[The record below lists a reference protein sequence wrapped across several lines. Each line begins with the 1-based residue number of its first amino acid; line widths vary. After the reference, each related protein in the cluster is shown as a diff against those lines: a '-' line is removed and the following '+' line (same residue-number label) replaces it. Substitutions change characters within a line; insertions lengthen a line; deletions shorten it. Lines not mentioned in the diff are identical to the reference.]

1 MANDPIKLTK
11 DPMAL
16 ARIIDEHCEREMNR
30 LAYRRATWL
39 VALYYMMGA
48 RQFDVFDPESGTVR
62 YSYLDEEDRLEFQS
76 SELLSAVD
84 KISGRL
90 SSLDFRPLVMR
101 VGSSLSSIRQRSI
114 AQIMLDQVIS
124 DHQLQ
129 RVVPQFNHIFAL
141 LGSCGITGH
150 MVNHPTVGL
159 TADLEVVHPME
170 LFPFPSLGQDY
181 TKQRGLLRQRMVS
194 LQFLKDVFGPKVN
207 RNKDRLEYYTLKP
220 GESFEQENE
229 NEYTLGTN
237 VTYSDQKVVGHDPQA
252 DAIEVVRVRELWLKG
267 PRDTVTRYIVTSGE
281 YVIHDEDLEGREVYC
296 PIGFARFME
305 NGSFHGAGCF
315 DLLFPLC
322 REAERLQKTLF
333 HNIRDVDKYG
343 VLVLPHGSF
352 NANTMLRDVGQG
364 LRVFPWEPDPI
375 SEGFRPFNITPFN
388 SGDVPGRVSQF
399 AIQQIDRLNP
409 IRDLI
414 AEKGRVDSA
423 TGLQFLDEQVN
434 RAMNT
439 PTAGVQAA
447 WGDCYRS
454 ILAGTVREVVFAP
467 QTFTVDQLTL
477 DLAGVVVDPETM
489 AVSFEQNPLPS
500 LSQLSF
506 KIKDVNPRSKVARKQ
521 EALQLQ
527 QQFQIDV
534 DSFLLFALKEG
545 LDFAMWTDEHQSAY
559 ESVVRNCLL
568 LYGDGKTPGQV
579 VLTPQTVKPE
589 FQMRVLN
596 AFMASPIMSMADA
609 EVQNAFI
616 GYHKTLM
623 SFMGL
628 VLPNALPNPDDVAML
643 GQLDQQLS
651 QLQGAQGGGAQG
663 PQMPGP
669 MPGMMPQQVM

>member
-1 MANDPIKLTK
+1 MATDPIKLTK

-16 ARIIDEHCEREMNR
+16 ARIIDDHCERETSR

-39 VALYYMMGA
+39 VALYYLMGA

-62 YSYLDEEDRLEFQS
+62 YSYLDEHDRLEFQS

-90 SSLDFRPLVMR
+90 SSLDFRPLVQR

-114 AQIMLDQVIS
+114 AQIMLDQVVS
-124 DHQLQ
+124 DHQLN
-129 RVVPQFNHIFAL
+129 RIVPQFNHIFAL

-150 MVNHPTVGL
+150 IVNHATIGM

-170 LFPFPSLGQDY
+170 LFPFPSLTHDY

-194 LQFLKDVFGPKVN
+194 MEYLKEVFGSKVT
-207 RNKDRLEYYTLKP
+207 RNKERMEFYTIRP
-220 GESFEQENE
+220 GETFEQGVGAERSMGIA
-229 NEYTLGTN
+229 T
-237 VTYSDQKVVGHDPQA
+237 TYSGRSVTGS
-252 DAIEVVRVRELWLKG
+252 DAEVDESIQIVRVRELWLKG
-267 PRDTVTRYIVTSGE
+267 PRDTVSRYIVTSGE

-305 NGSFHGAGCF
+305 NGSFHGAGVF

-322 REAERLQKTLF
+322 REAEKLQKSLF
-333 HNIRDVDKYG
+333 KNIQDIDKYG

-375 SEGFRPFNITPFN
+375 SEGFKPFNITPNN
-388 SGDVPGRVSQF
+388 SGDVPGRVSAF
-399 AIQQIDRLNP
+399 AVQQIDRLNP

-414 AEKGRVDSA
+414 SEKGRVDSA

-439 PTAGVQAA
+439 PTAGVQQA

-454 ILAGTVREVVFAP
+454 VLASTVREIVFSP
-467 QTFTVDQLTL
+467 KTFQVDQLTL

-489 AVSFEQNPLPS
+489 AVSFEKNPLPS

-506 KIKDVNPRSKVARKQ
+506 KIKDINPRSKVARKQ

-527 QQFQIDV
+527 QQFQIDP
-534 DSFLLFALKEG
+534 DTFLLFALKEG

-579 VLTPQTVKPE
+579 VLTPQTCKPE
-589 FQMRVLN
+589 MQIRVLN
-596 AFMASPIMSMADA
+596 GFMAGPTMAVSSA

-616 GYHKTLM
+616 EYHKTLM

-643 GQLDQQLS
+643 GKLDQQMA
-651 QLQGAQGGGAQG
+651 QMQGMPQGAPQGMPPQMAQG
-663 PQMPGP
+663 M
-669 MPGMMPQQVM
+669 

>member
-1 MANDPIKLTK
+1 MATDPIKLTK

-16 ARIIDEHCEREMNR
+16 ARIIDEHVEREWSSMS
-30 LAYRRATWL
+30 YRRATWM
-39 VALYYMMGA
+39 VALYYLMGA
-48 RQFDVFDPESGTVR
+48 RQFDVFDPDSGAVR
-62 YSYLDEEDRLEFQS
+62 YSFIGEDERLDFQS
-76 SELLSAVD
+76 SELLAAVD

-90 SSLDFRPLVMR
+90 SSLDYRPMVTR
-101 VGSSLSSIRQRSI
+101 IGSSLSSIRQRSI
-114 AQIMLDQVIS
+114 AQIMLDQVVS
-124 DHQLQ
+124 EHQLAQ
-129 RVVPQFNHIFAL
+129 VVPQFNHIFTL
-141 LGSCGITGH
+141 LGSCGIAGH
-150 MVNHPTVGL
+150 IVDHPTVGM
-159 TADLEVVHPME
+159 TADLEVVHPCE
-170 LFPFPSLGQDY
+170 LFPFPSLTQDY

-194 LQFLKDVFGPKVN
+194 MDYLKDVFGAKVA
-207 RNKDRLEYYTLKP
+207 RNKERLEFYTIKP
-220 GESFEQENE
+220 GETYEQRTSH
-229 NEYTLGTN
+229 EYTLGSQ
-237 VTYSDQKVVGHDPQA
+237 VTYSDNRLGGYDESKETL
-252 DAIEVVRVRELWLKG
+252 EVVRVRELWLKG
-267 PRDTVTRYIVTSGE
+267 PRDTVSRYVVTSGE

-305 NGSFHGAGCF
+305 NGTFHGAGVF

-322 REAERLQKTLF
+322 REAEKLQKQLF
-333 HNIRDVDKYG
+333 KNIHDIDRYG

-375 SEGFRPFNITPFN
+375 SEGFKPFNITPFN
-388 SGDVPGRVSQF
+388 SGDVPGKVSAF

-439 PTAGVQAA
+439 PTAGVQQA

-454 ILAGTVREVVFAP
+454 VLASTVREIVFSP
-467 QTFTVDQLTL
+467 RTFTVDQLTL

-489 AVSFEQNPLPS
+489 AVSFEQNPLPT

-506 KIKDVNPRSKVARKQ
+506 KIKDINPRSKVARKQ

-527 QQFQIDV
+527 QQFQIDP
-534 DSFLLFALKEG
+534 DTFILFALKEG

-568 LYGDGKTPGQV
+568 LYGDGKSPGQV
-579 VLTPQTVKPE
+579 VLTPQTTKPE
-589 FQMRVLN
+589 MQIRVLN
-596 AFMASPIMSMADA
+596 SFMASPTMAVAGA

-616 GYHKTLM
+616 EYHKTLM

-643 GQLDQQLS
+643 GQLDQQMAQMQ
-651 QLQGAQGGGAQG
+651 QLQQGAPG
-663 PQMPGP
+663 PQMPMAP
-669 MPGMMPQQVM
+669 MPQGR

>member
-11 DPMAL
+11 DPLAL
-16 ARIIDEHCEREMNR
+16 ARIIDNHCERETNR

-39 VALYYMMGA
+39 VALYYLMGA

-62 YSYLDEEDRLEFQS
+62 YSYLDEQDRLDFQS

-90 SSLDFRPLVMR
+90 SSLDFRPLVQR

-114 AQIMLDQVIS
+114 AQIMLDQVVS
-124 DHQLQ
+124 EHQLN
-129 RVVPQFNHIFAL
+129 RVVPQFNHIFTL

-170 LFPFPSLGQDY
+170 LFPFPSLTQDY
-181 TKQRGLLRQRMVS
+181 TKQRGLLRQRVVS
-194 LQFLKDVFGPKVN
+194 MDFLKTAFGPKVA
-207 RNKDRLEYYTLKP
+207 RNKERMEFYTIKP
-220 GESFEQENE
+220 GETFEQQNA
-229 NEYTLGTN
+229 NEYTLGSQ
-237 VTYSDQKVVGHDPQA
+237 VVYSDQKVVGHDAEA
-252 DAIEVVRVRELWLKG
+252 DSMQVVRVRELWLMG
-267 PRDTVTRYIVTSGE
+267 PRDTVSRYVVTSGE

-305 NGSFHGAGCF
+305 NGSFHGAGVF

-322 REAERLQKTLF
+322 REAERLQKSLF
-333 HNIRDVDKYG
+333 NNIRDIDKYG
-343 VLVLPHGSF
+343 VLVFPHGSF

-375 SEGFRPFNITPFN
+375 SEGFRPFNITPYN
-388 SGDVPGRVSQF
+388 SGDVPGRVSAF

-439 PTAGVQAA
+439 PTAGVQQA
-447 WGDCYRS
+447 WGDCYRAV
-454 ILAGTVREVVFAP
+454 LAGTVREVVFSP
-467 QTFTVDQLTL
+467 KTFTVDQLTL

-489 AVSFEQNPLPS
+489 EVSFERNPLPS
-500 LSQLSF
+500 LAQLSF
-506 KIKDVNPRSKVARKQ
+506 KIKDINPRSKVARKQ

-527 QQFQIDV
+527 QQFQLDQ
-534 DSFLLFALKEG
+534 DTFMLFALKEG

-568 LYGDGKTPGQV
+568 LFGDGKTPGQV
-579 VLTPQTVKPE
+579 VLTPQTAKPE
-589 FQMRVLN
+589 MQIRVLN
-596 AFMASPIMSMADA
+596 SFMASPTMSVASA
-609 EVQNAFI
+609 EVQDAFI
-616 GYHKTLM
+616 NYHKTLM

-628 VLPNALPNPDDVAML
+628 VMPNALPNPDDVAML
-643 GQLDQQLS
+643 GRLDQQMA
-651 QLQGAQGGGAQG
+651 QMQGLQQG
-663 PQMPGP
+663 PQVPQ
-669 MPGMMPQQVM
+669 PGMMPQMQGM

>member
-1 MANDPIKLTK
+1 MATDPIKLTK

-16 ARIIDEHCEREMNR
+16 ARIIDEHCARETSR

-39 VALYYMMGA
+39 VALYYLMGA

-62 YSYLDEEDRLEFQS
+62 YSYLDEQDRLEFQS

-114 AQIMLDQVIS
+114 AQIMLDQVVS
-124 DHQLQ
+124 EHQLQ
-129 RVVPQFNHIFAL
+129 QVVPQFNHIYAL
-141 LGSCGITGH
+141 LGSCGIAGH
-150 MVNHPTVGL
+150 IVNHPTVGM

-170 LFPFPSLGQDY
+170 LFPFPSLTHDY

-194 LQFLKDVFGPKVN
+194 MDYLKEVFGPKVN
-207 RNKDRLEYYTLKP
+207 RNKDRLEFYTIKP
-220 GESFEQENE
+220 GETYEQQTA
-229 NEYTLGTN
+229 NEYTLGSQIS
-237 VTYSDQKVVGHDPQA
+237 YSDNNVVGHDAQK
-252 DAIEVVRVRELWLKG
+252 DALEVVRVRELWLKG
-267 PRDTVTRYIVTSGE
+267 PRDTVSRYIVTSGE

-305 NGSFHGAGCF
+305 NGSFHGAGVF

-322 REAERLQKTLF
+322 REAERLQKSLF
-333 HNIRDVDKYG
+333 QNIRDIDKYG

-375 SEGFRPFNITPFN
+375 SEGFKPFNITPYN
-388 SGDVPGRVSQF
+388 SGDVPGRVSAF
-399 AIQQIDRLNP
+399 AVQQIDRLNP

-439 PTAGVQAA
+439 PTAGVQQA
-447 WGDCYRS
+447 WGDCYRAV
-454 ILAGTVREVVFAP
+454 LASTVREVVFRP
-467 QTFTVDQLTL
+467 KTFTVDQLTL

-500 LSQLSF
+500 LGQLSF
-506 KIKDVNPRSKVARKQ
+506 KIKDINPRSKVARKQ

-527 QQFQIDV
+527 QQFQIDP
-534 DSFLLFALKEG
+534 DTFMLFALKEG

-579 VLTPQTVKPE
+579 VLTPQTTKPE
-589 FQMRVLN
+589 MQIRVLN
-596 AFMASPIMSMADA
+596 SFMAGPTMMVAGA

-616 GYHKTLM
+616 EYHKTLM
-623 SFMGL
+623 GFMGL
-628 VLPNALPNPDDVAML
+628 VLPNALPNPDDMAML
-643 GQLDQQLS
+643 GQLDQQMA
-651 QLQGAQGGGAQG
+651 QLQGLQQGPPGPQAPG
-663 PQMPGP
+663 PQMPQ
-669 MPGMMPQQVM
+669 MQGM

>member
-1 MANDPIKLTK
+1 MATDPIKLTK
-11 DPMAL
+11 DPMGL
-16 ARIIDEHCEREMNR
+16 ARIIDEHCEREQNR
-30 LAYRRATWL
+30 LSYRRASWL
-39 VALYYMMGA
+39 VALYYLMGA
-48 RQFDVFDPESGTVR
+48 RQFDVFDPVSGTVR
-62 YSYLDEEDRLEFQS
+62 YSYLDEDERLDFQS

-90 SSLDFRPLVMR
+90 SSLDFRPLVQR

-114 AQIMLDQVIS
+114 AQIMLDQVVS
-124 DHQLQ
+124 EHQLQ
-129 RVVPQFNHIFAL
+129 RVVPQFNHIFTL

-150 MVNHPTVGL
+150 MVNHPTVGM

-170 LFPFPSLGQDY
+170 LFPFPSLTQDY

-194 LQFLKDVFGPKVN
+194 MEYLKEVFGAKVT
-207 RNKDRLEYYTLKP
+207 RNKEKLEFFTIKP
-220 GESFEQENE
+220 GETFEQQTA
-229 NEYTLGTN
+229 NEYTLGSN
-237 VTYSDQKVVGHDPQA
+237 VQYSDTKVVGSDPKY
-252 DAIEVVRVRELWLKG
+252 DAIEVAKVRELWLKG
-267 PRDTVTRYIVTSGE
+267 PRDTVTRYVVTSGE

-305 NGSFHGAGCF
+305 NGTFHGAGVF

-322 REAERLQKTLF
+322 REAEKLQKQLF
-333 HNIRDVDKYG
+333 KNIHDIDRYG

-352 NANTMLRDVGQG
+352 NANTMLRDVGKG

-388 SGDVPGRVSQF
+388 SGDVPGKVSAF
-399 AIQQIDRLNP
+399 AVQQIDRLNP

-447 WGDCYRS
+447 WGDCYRAV
-454 ILAGTVREVVFAP
+454 LAGTVREVVFSP
-467 QTFTVDQLTL
+467 KTFTVDQLTL

-506 KIKDVNPRSKVARKQ
+506 KIKDINPRSKVARKQ

-527 QQFQIDV
+527 QQFQIDA
-534 DSFLLFALKEG
+534 DTFMLFALKEG

-579 VLTPQTVKPE
+579 VLTPQTTKPE
-589 FQMRVLN
+589 MQIRVLN
-596 AFMASPIMSMADA
+596 SFMAGPTMAVASA

-616 GYHKTLM
+616 EYHKTLM
-623 SFMGL
+623 GFMGL
-628 VLPNALPNPDDVAML
+628 VLPNALPNPDDMAML
-643 GQLDQQLS
+643 GKLDQQMA
-651 QLQGAQGGGAQG
+651 QLQGMQQPPA
-663 PQMPGP
+663 PQMQ
-669 MPGMMPQQVM
+669 GM

>member
-1 MANDPIKLTK
+1 MATDPIKLTK
-11 DPMAL
+11 DPMML
-16 ARIIDEHCEREMNR
+16 ARIIDEHCEREQNR

-48 RQFDVFDPESGTVR
+48 RQFDVFDPVSGTVR
-62 YSYLDEEDRLEFQS
+62 YSYLDEEEKMEFQS
-76 SELLSAVD
+76 SELMSAVD

-90 SSLDFRPLVMR
+90 SSMDFRPLVQR

-114 AQIMLDQVIS
+114 AQIMLDQVVS
-124 DHQLQ
+124 EHQLQ
-129 RVVPQFNHIFAL
+129 RIVPQFNHIFAL

-150 MVNHPTVGL
+150 MVNHPTVGM

-170 LFPFPSLGQDY
+170 LFPFPSLTQDY

-194 LQFLKDVFGPKVN
+194 LEYLKDVFGPKVA
-207 RNKDRLEYYTLKP
+207 RNKDRLEYFTIKP
-220 GESFEQENE
+220 GETFEQQTA

-237 VTYSDQKVVGHDPQA
+237 VQYSDTKVVGSDPQY
-252 DAIEVVRVRELWLKG
+252 DALEVVKVRELWLKG
-267 PRDTVTRYIVTSGE
+267 PRDTVTRYVVTSGE
-281 YVIHDEDLEGREVYC
+281 YVIHDEDLDGREVYC

-305 NGSFHGAGCF
+305 NGTFHGAGVF

-322 REAERLQKTLF
+322 REAEKLQKQLF
-333 HNIRDVDKYG
+333 KNIHDIDRYG

-352 NANTMLRDVGQG
+352 NSNTMLRDVGRG

-375 SEGFRPFNITPFN
+375 SEGFRPFNISPFN
-388 SGDVPGRVSQF
+388 SGDVPGKVSAF

-439 PTAGVQAA
+439 PTAGVQQA

-454 ILAGTVREVVFAP
+454 VLAGAVREVVFSP
-467 QTFTVDQLTL
+467 KTFTVDQLTL

-506 KIKDVNPRSKVARKQ
+506 KIKDINPRSKVARKQ

-527 QQFQIDV
+527 QQFQLDP
-534 DSFLLFALKEG
+534 DTFMLFALKEG
-545 LDFAMWTDEHQSAY
+545 LDFAMWTDEHQAAY

-568 LYGDGKTPGQV
+568 LYGDGTTPGQV
-579 VLTPQTVKPE
+579 VLTPQTTKPE
-589 FQMRVLN
+589 MQIRVLN
-596 AFMASPIMSMADA
+596 SFMAGPVMAVATA

-616 GYHKTLM
+616 EYHKTLT

-628 VLPNALPNPDDVAML
+628 VLPNALPNPDDMAML
-643 GQLDQQLS
+643 GRLDQQMA
-651 QLQGAQGGGAQG
+651 QLQGMQQGAPG
-663 PQMPGP
+663 PQMPQ
-669 MPGMMPQQVM
+669 MQGM

>member
-1 MANDPIKLTK
+1 M
-11 DPMAL
+11 ML
-16 ARIIDEHCEREMNR
+16 ARIIDEHCEREQSR

-48 RQFDVFDPESGTVR
+48 RQFDVFDPVSGTVR
-62 YSYLDEEDRLEFQS
+62 YSYLDEEERMEFQS
-76 SELLSAVD
+76 SELMSAVD

-90 SSLDFRPLVMR
+90 SSMDFRPLVQR

-114 AQIMLDQVIS
+114 AQIMLDQVVS
-124 DHQLQ
+124 EHQLQ
-129 RVVPQFNHIFAL
+129 RIVPQFNHIFAL

-150 MVNHPTVGL
+150 MVNHPTVGM

-170 LFPFPSLGQDY
+170 LFPFPSLTQDY

-194 LQFLKDVFGPKVN
+194 LEYLKEIFGPKVT
-207 RNKDRLEYYTLKP
+207 RNKDRLEYFTIKP
-220 GESFEQENE
+220 GETFEQQTA
-229 NEYTLGTN
+229 NEYTLGSN
-237 VTYSDQKVVGHDPQA
+237 VEYSDSKVVGSDPKY
-252 DAIEVVRVRELWLKG
+252 DAIEVVKVRELWLKG
-267 PRDTVTRYIVTSGE
+267 ARDTVTRYVVTSGE

-305 NGSFHGAGCF
+305 NGTFHGAGVF

-322 REAERLQKTLF
+322 REAEKLQKQLF
-333 HNIRDVDKYG
+333 KNIHDIDRYG

-352 NANTMLRDVGQG
+352 NSNTMLRDVGRG

-375 SEGFRPFNITPFN
+375 SEGFRPFNISPFN
-388 SGDVPGRVSQF
+388 SGDVPGKVSAF

-439 PTAGVQAA
+439 PTAGVQQA

-454 ILAGTVREVVFAP
+454 VLAGAVREVVFSP
-467 QTFTVDQLTL
+467 KTFTVDQLTL
-477 DLAGVVVDPETM
+477 DLAGVVVDPQTM
-489 AVSFEQNPLPS
+489 AVSFESNPLPS
-500 LSQLSF
+500 LGQLSF
-506 KIKDVNPRSKVARKQ
+506 KIKDINPRSKVARKQ

-527 QQFQIDV
+527 QQFQIDP
-534 DSFLLFALKEG
+534 DTFMLFALKEG
-545 LDFAMWTDEHQSAY
+545 LDFAMWTDEHQAAY

-568 LYGDGKTPGQV
+568 LYGDGTTPGQV
-579 VLTPQTVKPE
+579 VLTPQTTKPE
-589 FQMRVLN
+589 MQIRVLN
-596 AFMASPIMSMADA
+596 SFMAGPVMAVATA

-616 GYHKTLM
+616 EYHKTLM

-643 GQLDQQLS
+643 GRLDQQMA
-651 QLQGAQGGGAQG
+651 QMQGMQQG
-663 PQMPGP
+663 PAPQMQ
-669 MPGMMPQQVM
+669 GM

>member
-1 MANDPIKLTK
+1 MATDPIKLTK
-11 DPMAL
+11 DPMGL
-16 ARIIDEHCEREMNR
+16 ARIIDEHCEREQNR
-30 LAYRRATWL
+30 LSYRRASWL
-39 VALYYMMGA
+39 VALYYLMGA
-48 RQFDVFDPESGTVR
+48 RQFDVFDPVSGTVR
-62 YSYLDEEDRLEFQS
+62 YSYLDEDERLDFQS

-90 SSLDFRPLVMR
+90 SSLDFRPLVQR

-114 AQIMLDQVIS
+114 AQIMLDQVVS
-124 DHQLQ
+124 EHQLQ
-129 RVVPQFNHIFAL
+129 RVVPQFNHIFTL

-150 MVNHPTVGL
+150 MVNHPTVGM

-170 LFPFPSLGQDY
+170 LFPFPSLTQDY

-194 LQFLKDVFGPKVN
+194 MEYLKEVFGAKVT
-207 RNKDRLEYYTLKP
+207 RNKEKLEFFTIKP
-220 GESFEQENE
+220 GETFEQQTA
-229 NEYTLGTN
+229 NEYTLGSN
-237 VTYSDQKVVGHDPQA
+237 VQYSDTKVVGSDPKY
-252 DAIEVVRVRELWLKG
+252 DAIEVAKVRELWLKG
-267 PRDTVTRYIVTSGE
+267 PRDTVTRYVVTSGE

-305 NGSFHGAGCF
+305 NGTFHGAGVF

-322 REAERLQKTLF
+322 REAEKLQKQLF
-333 HNIRDVDKYG
+333 KNIHDIDRYG

-352 NANTMLRDVGQG
+352 NANTMLRDVGKG

-388 SGDVPGRVSQF
+388 SGDVPGKVSAF
-399 AIQQIDRLNP
+399 AVQQIDRLNP

-447 WGDCYRS
+447 WGDCYRAV
-454 ILAGTVREVVFAP
+454 LAGTVREVVFSP
-467 QTFTVDQLTL
+467 KTFTVDQLTL

-500 LSQLSF
+500 LGQLSF
-506 KIKDVNPRSKVARKQ
+506 KIKDINPRSKVARKQ

-527 QQFQIDV
+527 QQFQIDA
-534 DSFLLFALKEG
+534 DTFMLFALKEG

-579 VLTPQTVKPE
+579 VLTPQTTKPE
-589 FQMRVLN
+589 MQIRVLN
-596 AFMASPIMSMADA
+596 SFMAGPTMAVASA

-616 GYHKTLM
+616 EYHKTLM
-623 SFMGL
+623 GFMGL
-628 VLPNALPNPDDVAML
+628 VLPNALPNPDDMAML
-643 GQLDQQLS
+643 GKLDQQMA
-651 QLQGAQGGGAQG
+651 QLQGMQRPQA
-663 PQMPGP
+663 PQMQ
-669 MPGMMPQQVM
+669 GM

>member
-11 DPMAL
+11 DPLAL
-16 ARIIDEHCEREMNR
+16 ARIIDNHCERETNR

-39 VALYYMMGA
+39 VALYYLMGA

-62 YSYLDEEDRLEFQS
+62 YSYLDEQDRLDFQS

-90 SSLDFRPLVMR
+90 SSLDFRPLVQR

-114 AQIMLDQVIS
+114 AQIMLDQVVS
-124 DHQLQ
+124 EHQLN

-150 MVNHPTVGL
+150 MVNHPTVGM

-170 LFPFPSLGQDY
+170 LFPFPSLTQDY
-181 TKQRGLLRQRMVS
+181 TKQRGLLRQRVVS
-194 LQFLKDVFGPKVN
+194 MDFLKTAFGPKVA
-207 RNKDRLEYYTLKP
+207 RNKERMEFYTIKP
-220 GESFEQENE
+220 GETFEQQNA
-229 NEYTLGTN
+229 NEYTLGSQ
-237 VTYSDQKVVGHDPQA
+237 VVYSDQKVVGHDAEA
-252 DAIEVVRVRELWLKG
+252 DSMQVVRVRELWLMG
-267 PRDTVTRYIVTSGE
+267 PRDTVSRYVVTSGE

-305 NGSFHGAGCF
+305 NGSFHGAGVF

-322 REAERLQKTLF
+322 REAERLQKSLF
-333 HNIRDVDKYG
+333 NNIRDIDKYG

-375 SEGFRPFNITPFN
+375 SEGFRPFNITPYN
-388 SGDVPGRVSQF
+388 SGDVPGRVSAF

-439 PTAGVQAA
+439 PTAGVQQA
-447 WGDCYRS
+447 WGDCYRAV
-454 ILAGTVREVVFAP
+454 LAGTVREVVFSP
-467 QTFTVDQLTL
+467 KTFTVDQLTL

-489 AVSFEQNPLPS
+489 EVSFERNPLPS
-500 LSQLSF
+500 LAQLSF
-506 KIKDVNPRSKVARKQ
+506 KIKDINPRSKVARKQ

-527 QQFQIDV
+527 QQFQLDQ
-534 DSFLLFALKEG
+534 DTFMLFALKEG

-568 LYGDGKTPGQV
+568 LFGDGKTPGQV
-579 VLTPQTVKPE
+579 VLTPQTAKPE
-589 FQMRVLN
+589 MQIRVLN
-596 AFMASPIMSMADA
+596 SFMASPTMSVASA
-609 EVQNAFI
+609 EVQDAFI
-616 GYHKTLM
+616 NYHKTLM

-628 VLPNALPNPDDVAML
+628 VMPNALPNPDDVAML
-643 GQLDQQLS
+643 GRLDQQMA
-651 QLQGAQGGGAQG
+651 QMQGLQQG
-663 PQMPGP
+663 PQVPQ
-669 MPGMMPQQVM
+669 PGMMPQMQGM

>member
-11 DPMAL
+11 DPLAL
-16 ARIIDEHCEREMNR
+16 ARIIDNHCERETNR

-39 VALYYMMGA
+39 VALYYLMGA

-62 YSYLDEEDRLEFQS
+62 YSYLDEQDRLDFQS

-90 SSLDFRPLVMR
+90 SSLDFRPLVQR

-114 AQIMLDQVIS
+114 AQIMLDQVVS
-124 DHQLQ
+124 EHQLN
-129 RVVPQFNHIFAL
+129 RVVPQFNHIFTL

-170 LFPFPSLGQDY
+170 LFPFPSLTQDY
-181 TKQRGLLRQRMVS
+181 TKQRGLLRQRVVS
-194 LQFLKDVFGPKVN
+194 MDFLKTAFGPKVA
-207 RNKDRLEYYTLKP
+207 RNKERMEFYTIKP
-220 GESFEQENE
+220 GETFEQQTA
-229 NEYTLGTN
+229 NEYTLGSQ
-237 VTYSDQKVVGHDPQA
+237 VVYSDQKVVGHDAEA
-252 DAIEVVRVRELWLKG
+252 DSMQVVRVRELWLMG
-267 PRDTVTRYIVTSGE
+267 PRDTVSRYVVTSGE

-305 NGSFHGAGCF
+305 NGSFHGAGVF

-322 REAERLQKTLF
+322 REAERLQKSLF
-333 HNIRDVDKYG
+333 NNIRDIDKYG

-375 SEGFRPFNITPFN
+375 SEGFRPFNITPYN
-388 SGDVPGRVSQF
+388 SGDVPGRVSAF

-439 PTAGVQAA
+439 PTAGVQQA
-447 WGDCYRS
+447 WGDCYRAV
-454 ILAGTVREVVFAP
+454 LAGTVREVVFSP
-467 QTFTVDQLTL
+467 KTFTVDQLTL

-489 AVSFEQNPLPS
+489 EVSFERNPLPS
-500 LSQLSF
+500 LAQLSF
-506 KIKDVNPRSKVARKQ
+506 KIKDINPRSKVARKQ

-527 QQFQIDV
+527 QQFQLDQ
-534 DSFLLFALKEG
+534 DTFMLFALKEG

-568 LYGDGKTPGQV
+568 LFGDGKTPGQV
-579 VLTPQTVKPE
+579 VLTPQTAKPE
-589 FQMRVLN
+589 MQIRVLN
-596 AFMASPIMSMADA
+596 SFMASPTMSVASA
-609 EVQNAFI
+609 EVQDAFI
-616 GYHKTLM
+616 NYHKTLM

-628 VLPNALPNPDDVAML
+628 VMPNALPNPDDVAML
-643 GQLDQQLS
+643 GRLDQQMA
-651 QLQGAQGGGAQG
+651 QMQGLQQG
-663 PQMPGP
+663 PQVPQ
-669 MPGMMPQQVM
+669 PGMMPQMQGM

>member
-1 MANDPIKLTK
+1 MATDPIKLTK

-16 ARIIDEHCEREMNR
+16 ARIIDEHVEREWSS

-39 VALYYMMGA
+39 VALYYLMGA
-48 RQFDVFDPESGTVR
+48 RQFDVFDPDSGAVR
-62 YSYLDEEDRLEFQS
+62 YSYLNEEDRMEFQS

-90 SSLDFRPLVMR
+90 SSLDFRPMVTR
-101 VGSSLSSIRQRSI
+101 IGSSLSSIRQRSI
-114 AQIMLDQVIS
+114 AQIMLDQVVS
-124 DHQLQ
+124 EHQLS

-141 LGSCGITGH
+141 LGSCGIAGH
-150 MVNHPTVGL
+150 IVNHPTVGM
-159 TADLEVVHPME
+159 TADLEVVHPIE
-170 LFPFPSLGQDY
+170 LFPFPSLTQDY

-194 LQFLKDVFGPKVN
+194 LEYLKDVFGPKVA
-207 RNKDRLEYYTLKP
+207 RNKERLEFYTIKP
-220 GESFEQENE
+220 GETYEQRTS
-229 NEYTLGTN
+229 NEYTLGSQI
-237 VTYSDQKVVGHDPQA
+237 TYSDNRLGGY
-252 DAIEVVRVRELWLKG
+252 DASKESLEVVRVRELWLKG
-267 PRDTVTRYIVTSGE
+267 PRDTVSRYVVTSGE

-305 NGSFHGAGCF
+305 NGTFHGAGVF

-322 REAERLQKTLF
+322 REAEQLQKTLF
-333 HNIRDVDKYG
+333 NNIRDIDRYG

-375 SEGFRPFNITPFN
+375 SEGFKPFNITPFT
-388 SGDVPGRVSQF
+388 SGDVPGKVSAF

-439 PTAGVQAA
+439 PTAGVQQA

-454 ILAGTVREVVFAP
+454 VLASTVREVVFSP
-467 QTFTVDQLTL
+467 KTFTVDQLTL

-489 AVSFEQNPLPS
+489 QVSFEQNPLPS

-506 KIKDVNPRSKVARKQ
+506 KIKDINPRSKVARKQ

-527 QQFQIDV
+527 QQFQIDP
-534 DSFLLFALKEG
+534 DTFMLFALKEG

-579 VLTPQTVKPE
+579 VLTPQTTKPE
-589 FQMRVLN
+589 MQIRVLN
-596 AFMASPIMSMADA
+596 AFMAGPTMAVAGA

-616 GYHKTLM
+616 EYHKTLM
-623 SFMGL
+623 GFMGL

-643 GQLDQQLS
+643 GRLDQQMAQMQGL
-651 QLQGAQGGGAQG
+651 QQGAPG
-663 PQMPGP
+663 PQMPMAP
-669 MPGMMPQQVM
+669 MQGM

>member
-16 ARIIDEHCEREMNR
+16 ARIIDEHCERETNR

-39 VALYYMMGA
+39 VALYYLMGA

-62 YSYLDEEDRLEFQS
+62 YSYLDEQDRLDFQS

-90 SSLDFRPLVMR
+90 SGLDFRPLVQR

-114 AQIMLDQVIS
+114 AQIMLDQVVS
-124 DHQLQ
+124 EHQLN
-129 RVVPQFNHIFAL
+129 RVVPQFNHLFTL

-150 MVNHPTVGL
+150 MVNHPTIGL

-170 LFPFPSLGQDY
+170 LFPFPSLNADY

-194 LQFLKDVFGPKVN
+194 MEFLKDAFGPKVA
-207 RNKDRLEYYTLKP
+207 RNKERMEFYTIKP
-220 GESFEQENE
+220 GETFEQQNA
-229 NEYTLGTN
+229 NEYTLGSQ
-237 VTYSDQKVVGHDPQA
+237 VVYSDQKVVGHDPQA
-252 DAIEVVRVRELWLKG
+252 DAMQVVRVRELWLKG
-267 PRDTVTRYIVTSGE
+267 PRDTVTRYVVTSGE

-305 NGSFHGAGCF
+305 NGSFHGAGVF

-322 REAERLQKTLF
+322 REAERLQKSLF
-333 HNIRDVDKYG
+333 NNIRDIDKYG

-375 SEGFRPFNITPFN
+375 SEGFRPFNITPYN
-388 SGDVPGRVSQF
+388 SGDVPGRVSAF
-399 AIQQIDRLNP
+399 AVQQIDRLNP

-439 PTAGVQAA
+439 PTAGVQQA
-447 WGDCYRS
+447 WGDCYRAV
-454 ILAGTVREVVFAP
+454 LAGTVREVVFSP
-467 QTFTVDQLTL
+467 KMFTVDQLTL
-477 DLAGVVVDPETM
+477 DLAGVVVDPESM

-500 LSQLSF
+500 LGQLSF
-506 KIKDVNPRSKVARKQ
+506 KIKDINPRSKVARKQ
-521 EALQLQ
+521 EALQMQ
-527 QQFQIDV
+527 QQFQLDQ
-534 DSFLLFALKEG
+534 DTFMLFALKEG
-545 LDFAMWTDEHQSAY
+545 LDFALWSDEHQSAY

-568 LYGDGKTPGQV
+568 LFGDGKTPGQV
-579 VLTPQTVKPE
+579 VLTPQTTKPE
-589 FQMRVLN
+589 MQIRVLN
-596 AFMASPIMSMADA
+596 SFMASPTMAVSSA

-616 GYHKTLM
+616 EYHKTLM
-623 SFMGL
+623 GFMGL
-628 VLPNALPNPDDVAML
+628 VLPNALPNPDDMAML
-643 GQLDQQLS
+643 GKLDQQMAQMQGL
-651 QLQGAQGGGAQG
+651 QQGAAG
-663 PQMPGP
+663 PQQP
-669 MPGMMPQQVM
+669 MAPMMQRA

>member
-1 MANDPIKLTK
+1 MATDPIKLTK
-11 DPMAL
+11 DPMGL
-16 ARIIDEHCEREMNR
+16 ARIIDEHCEREQNR
-30 LAYRRATWL
+30 LSYRRASWL
-39 VALYYMMGA
+39 VALYYLMGA
-48 RQFDVFDPESGTVR
+48 RQFDVFDPVSGTVR
-62 YSYLDEEDRLEFQS
+62 YSYLDEDERLDFQS

-90 SSLDFRPLVMR
+90 SSLDFRPLVQR

-114 AQIMLDQVIS
+114 AQIMLDQVVS
-124 DHQLQ
+124 EHQLQ
-129 RVVPQFNHIFAL
+129 RVVPQFNHIFTL

-150 MVNHPTVGL
+150 MVNHPTVGM

-170 LFPFPSLGQDY
+170 LFPFPSLTQDY

-194 LQFLKDVFGPKVN
+194 MEYLKEVFGAKVT
-207 RNKDRLEYYTLKP
+207 RNKEKLEFFTIKP
-220 GESFEQENE
+220 GETFEQQTA
-229 NEYTLGTN
+229 NEYTLGSN
-237 VTYSDQKVVGHDPQA
+237 VQYSDTKVVGSDPKY
-252 DAIEVVRVRELWLKG
+252 DAIEVAKVRELWLKG
-267 PRDTVTRYIVTSGE
+267 PRDTVTRYVVTSGE

-305 NGSFHGAGCF
+305 NGTFHGAGVF

-322 REAERLQKTLF
+322 REAEKLQKQLF
-333 HNIRDVDKYG
+333 KNIHDIDRYG

-352 NANTMLRDVGQG
+352 NANTMLRDVGKG

-388 SGDVPGRVSQF
+388 SGDVPGKVSAF
-399 AIQQIDRLNP
+399 AVQQIDRLNP

-447 WGDCYRS
+447 WGDCYRAV
-454 ILAGTVREVVFAP
+454 LAGTVREVVFSP
-467 QTFTVDQLTL
+467 KTFTVDQLTL

-506 KIKDVNPRSKVARKQ
+506 KIKDINPRSKVARKQ

-527 QQFQIDV
+527 QQFQIDA
-534 DSFLLFALKEG
+534 DTFMLFALKEG

-568 LYGDGKTPGQV
+568 LYGDGKAPGQV
-579 VLTPQTVKPE
+579 VLTPQTTKPE
-589 FQMRVLN
+589 MQIRVLN
-596 AFMASPIMSMADA
+596 SFMAGPTMAVASA

-616 GYHKTLM
+616 EYHKTLM
-623 SFMGL
+623 GFMGL
-628 VLPNALPNPDDVAML
+628 VLPNALPNPDDMAML
-643 GQLDQQLS
+643 GKLDQQMA
-651 QLQGAQGGGAQG
+651 QLQGMQQPPA
-663 PQMPGP
+663 PQMQ
-669 MPGMMPQQVM
+669 GM

>member
-1 MANDPIKLTK
+1 MANDKIKLTK

-16 ARIIDEHCEREMNR
+16 ARIIDEHCERETNR

-39 VALYYMMGA
+39 VALYYLMGA

-62 YSYLDEEDRLEFQS
+62 YSYLDEQDRLDFQS

-114 AQIMLDQVIS
+114 AQIMLDQVVS

-150 MVNHPTVGL
+150 MVNHPTIGM

-170 LFPFPSLGQDY
+170 LFPFPSLTADY
-181 TKQRGLLRQRMVS
+181 TKQRGLLRQRVVS
-194 LQFLKDVFGPKVN
+194 MDFLKDTFGPKVA
-207 RNKDRLEYYTLKP
+207 RNKERMEFYTIKP
-220 GESFEQENE
+220 GETFEQQNA
-229 NEYTLGTN
+229 NEYTLGSQ
-237 VTYSDQKVVGHDPQA
+237 VVYSDQKVVGHDQEA
-252 DAIEVVRVRELWLKG
+252 DSMQVVRVRELWLKG
-267 PRDTVTRYIVTSGE
+267 PRDTVTRYVVTSGE
-281 YVIHDEDLEGREVYC
+281 YVIHDEDLEGQEVYC

-305 NGSFHGAGCF
+305 NGSFHGAGVF

-322 REAERLQKTLF
+322 REAERLQKSLF
-333 HNIRDVDKYG
+333 NNIRDIDKYG

-375 SEGFRPFNITPFN
+375 SEGFRPFNITPYN
-388 SGDVPGRVSQF
+388 SGDVPGRVSAF
-399 AIQQIDRLNP
+399 AVQQIDRLNP

-439 PTAGVQAA
+439 PTAGVQQA
-447 WGDCYRS
+447 WGDCYRAV
-454 ILAGTVREVVFAP
+454 LAGSVREVVFSP
-467 QTFTVDQLTL
+467 KTFTVDQLTL

-489 AVSFEQNPLPS
+489 AVSFERNPLPS

-506 KIKDVNPRSKVARKQ
+506 KIKDINPRSKVARKQ

-527 QQFQIDV
+527 QQFQIDP
-534 DSFLLFALKEG
+534 DTFMLFALKEG

-568 LYGDGKTPGQV
+568 LYGDGKEPGQLI
-579 VLTPQTVKPE
+579 LTPQTSKPE
-589 FQMRVLN
+589 MQIRVLN
-596 AFMASPIMSMADA
+596 SFMASPTMAVASA

-616 GYHKTLM
+616 EYHKTMLG
-623 SFMGL
+623 FMGL

-643 GQLDQQLS
+643 GKLDQQMA
-651 QLQGAQGGGAQG
+651 QLQGLQQGAPAPQPGMV
-663 PQMPGP
+663 PQMQ
-669 MPGMMPQQVM
+669 GM

>member
-1 MANDPIKLTK
+1 MATDPIKLTK
-11 DPMAL
+11 DPLAL
-16 ARIIDEHCEREMNR
+16 ARIIDEHCEREQTR

-39 VALYYMMGA
+39 VALYYLMGA
-48 RQFDVFDPESGTVR
+48 RQFDVFDPETGVVR
-62 YSYLDEEDRLEFQS
+62 YSYLDEEDRLDFQS

-90 SSLDFRPLVMR
+90 SSLDFRPLVTR

-114 AQIMLDQVIS
+114 AQIMLDQVVS
-124 DHQLQ
+124 EHQLG
-129 RVVPQFNHIFAL
+129 RVVPQFNHIFTL

-150 MVNHPTVGL
+150 IMDHPTIGM

-170 LFPFPSLGQDY
+170 LFSFPSTIHDY

-194 LQFLKDVFGPKVN
+194 LEYLKDVFGPKVA
-207 RNKDRLEYYTLKP
+207 RNKDRMEFYTVKP
-220 GESFEQENE
+220 GESFEEKE
-229 NEYTLGTN
+229 ANEYTLGSN
-237 VTYSDQKVVGHDPQA
+237 VTYSDSRIAGFDYRE
-252 DAIEVVRVRELWLKG
+252 DAIQVVKVRELWLKG
-267 PRDTVTRYIVTSGE
+267 VRDTVSRYVVTSGE

-305 NGSFHGAGCF
+305 NGSFHGAGVF

-322 REAERLQKTLF
+322 REAERLQKSLF
-333 HNIRDVDKYG
+333 QNIRDIDRYG

-352 NANTMLRDVGQG
+352 NANTMLRDVGKG

-375 SEGFRPFNITPFN
+375 SEGFRPFNITPYN
-388 SGDVPGRVSQF
+388 SGDVPGRVSAF
-399 AIQQIDRLNP
+399 AVQQIDRLNP

-439 PTAGVQAA
+439 PTAGVLQA
-447 WGDCYRS
+447 WGDCYRAV
-454 ILAGTVREVVFAP
+454 LAGAVREVVFSP
-467 QTFTVDQLTL
+467 KTFTVDQLTL

-489 AVSFEQNPLPS
+489 KVSFESNPLPS

-506 KIKDVNPRSKVARKQ
+506 KIKDINPRSKVARKQ

-534 DSFLLFALKEG
+534 DSFMLFALKEG

-579 VLTPQTVKPE
+579 VLTPQTSKPE
-589 FQMRVLN
+589 MQIRVLN
-596 AFMASPIMSMADA
+596 SFMASPTMGVASA

-616 GYHKTLM
+616 DYHKTMM

-643 GQLDQQLS
+643 GRLDQQMA
-651 QLQGAQGGGAQG
+651 QLQGIQQGAPG
-663 PQMPGP
+663 PQMPMQAP
-669 MPGMMPQQVM
+669 MPQGM

>member
-11 DPMAL
+11 DPLAL
-16 ARIIDEHCEREMNR
+16 ARIIDNHCERETNR

-39 VALYYMMGA
+39 VALYYLMGA

-62 YSYLDEEDRLEFQS
+62 YSYLDEQDRLDFQS

-90 SSLDFRPLVMR
+90 SSLDFRPLVQR

-114 AQIMLDQVIS
+114 AQIMLDQVVS
-124 DHQLQ
+124 EHQLN

-170 LFPFPSLGQDY
+170 LFPFPSLTADY
-181 TKQRGLLRQRMVS
+181 TKQRGLLRQRVVS
-194 LQFLKDVFGPKVN
+194 MDFLKTAFGPKVA
-207 RNKDRLEYYTLKP
+207 RNKERMEFYTIKP
-220 GESFEQENE
+220 GETFEQQNA
-229 NEYTLGTN
+229 NEYTLGSQ
-237 VTYSDQKVVGHDPQA
+237 VVYSDSKVVGHDPEA
-252 DAIEVVRVRELWLKG
+252 DSMQVVRVRELWLMG
-267 PRDTVTRYIVTSGE
+267 PRDTVSRYVVTSGE

-305 NGSFHGAGCF
+305 NGSFHGAGVF

-322 REAERLQKTLF
+322 REAERLQKSLF
-333 HNIRDVDKYG
+333 NNIRDIDKYG

-375 SEGFRPFNITPFN
+375 SEGFRPFNITPYN
-388 SGDVPGRVSQF
+388 SGDVPGRVSAF

-439 PTAGVQAA
+439 PTAGVQQA
-447 WGDCYRS
+447 WGDCYRAV
-454 ILAGTVREVVFAP
+454 LAGTVREVVFSP
-467 QTFTVDQLTL
+467 KTFTVDQLTL

-489 AVSFEQNPLPS
+489 EVSFERNPLPS
-500 LSQLSF
+500 LAQLSF
-506 KIKDVNPRSKVARKQ
+506 KIKDINPRSKVARKQ

-527 QQFQIDV
+527 QQFQLDQ
-534 DSFLLFALKEG
+534 DTFMLFALKEG

-568 LYGDGKTPGQV
+568 LFGDGKTPGQV
-579 VLTPQTVKPE
+579 VLTPQTAKPE
-589 FQMRVLN
+589 MQIRVLN
-596 AFMASPIMSMADA
+596 SFMASPTMSVASA
-609 EVQNAFI
+609 EVQDAFI
-616 GYHKTLM
+616 NYHKTLM
-623 SFMGL
+623 GFMGL
-628 VLPNALPNPDDVAML
+628 VMPNALPNPDDVAML
-643 GQLDQQLS
+643 GRLDQQMA
-651 QLQGAQGGGAQG
+651 QMQGLQQG
-663 PQMPGP
+663 PQVPQ
-669 MPGMMPQQVM
+669 PGMMPQMQGM

>member
-1 MANDPIKLTK
+1 MATDPIKLTK
-11 DPMAL
+11 DPLAL
-16 ARIIDEHCEREMNR
+16 ARIIDQHVDREMNR
-30 LAYRRATWL
+30 LSYRRATWL
-39 VALYYMMGA
+39 VALYYLMGA
-48 RQFDVFDPESGTVR
+48 RQFDVFDPESGAVR
-62 YSYLDEEDRLEFQS
+62 YSYMDEQDRLEFQS

-90 SSLDFRPLVMR
+90 SSLDFRPLVTR

-114 AQIMLDQVIS
+114 AQIMLDQVVS
-124 DHQLQ
+124 EHQLQ

-150 MVNHPTVGL
+150 MVNHATVGM
-159 TADLEVVHPME
+159 TADLEVVHPTE
-170 LFPFPSLGQDY
+170 LFPFPSIGQDY
-181 TKQRGLLRQRMVS
+181 SKQRGLLRQRMVS
-194 LQFLKDVFGPKVN
+194 MEYLKEVFGPKVV
-207 RNKDRLEYYTLKP
+207 RNKEKMEFYTIKP
-220 GESFEQENE
+220 GEVYEQQDS
-229 NEYTLGTN
+229 NEYTLGSKI
-237 VTYSDQKVVGHDPQA
+237 VYSDTKVVGHDQEA
-252 DAIEVVRVRELWLKG
+252 EAQQVVRVRELWLKG
-267 PRDTVTRYIVTSGE
+267 PRDTVTRYVVTSGE

-305 NGSFHGAGCF
+305 NGSFHGAGVF

-322 REAERLQKTLF
+322 REAERLQKSLF
-333 HNIRDVDKYG
+333 QNIRDIDKYG

-375 SEGFRPFNITPFN
+375 SEGFRPFNITPFT
-388 SGDVPGRVSQF
+388 SGDVPGKVSAF
-399 AIQQIDRLNP
+399 AVQQIDRLNP

-439 PTAGVQAA
+439 PTAGVQQA
-447 WGDCYRS
+447 WGDCYRAV
-454 ILAGTVREVVFAP
+454 LAGTVREVVFSP
-467 QTFTVDQLTL
+467 KTFTVDQLTL

-506 KIKDVNPRSKVARKQ
+506 KIKDINPRSKVARKQ

-527 QQFQIDV
+527 QQFQIDA
-534 DSFLLFALKEG
+534 DTFMLFALKEG

-579 VLTPQTVKPE
+579 VLTPQTSKPE
-589 FQMRVLN
+589 MQIRVLN
-596 AFMASPIMSMADA
+596 SFMAGPTMAVASA

-616 GYHKTLM
+616 EYHKTM
-623 SFMGL
+623 MGFMGL

-643 GQLDQQLS
+643 GRLDQQMA
-651 QLQGAQGGGAQG
+651 QMQGMQQG
-663 PQMPGP
+663 PQMPQMQGA
-669 MPGMMPQQVM
+669 

>member
-11 DPMAL
+11 DPLAL
-16 ARIIDEHCEREMNR
+16 ARIIDNHCERETNR

-39 VALYYMMGA
+39 VALYYLMGA

-62 YSYLDEEDRLEFQS
+62 YSYLDEQDRLDFQS

-114 AQIMLDQVIS
+114 AQIMLDQVVS
-124 DHQLQ
+124 EHQLN

-170 LFPFPSLGQDY
+170 LFPFPSLTADY
-181 TKQRGLLRQRMVS
+181 TKQRGLLRQRVVS
-194 LQFLKDVFGPKVN
+194 MDFLKTAFGSKVA
-207 RNKDRLEYYTLKP
+207 RNKERMEFYTIKP
-220 GESFEQENE
+220 GETFEQQNA
-229 NEYTLGTN
+229 NEYTLGSQ
-237 VTYSDQKVVGHDPQA
+237 VVYSDQKVVGHDQEA
-252 DAIEVVRVRELWLKG
+252 ESMQVVRVRELWLMG
-267 PRDTVTRYIVTSGE
+267 PRDTVSRYVVTSGE

-305 NGSFHGAGCF
+305 NGSFHGAGVF

-322 REAERLQKTLF
+322 REAERLQKSLF
-333 HNIRDVDKYG
+333 NNIRDIDKYG

-375 SEGFRPFNITPFN
+375 SEGFRPFNITPYN
-388 SGDVPGRVSQF
+388 SGDVPGRVSAF

-423 TGLQFLDEQVN
+423 MGLQFLDEQVN

-439 PTAGVQAA
+439 PTAGVQQA
-447 WGDCYRS
+447 WGDCYRAV
-454 ILAGTVREVVFAP
+454 LAGTVREVVFSP
-467 QTFTVDQLTL
+467 KTFTVDQLTL

-506 KIKDVNPRSKVARKQ
+506 KIKDINPRSKVARKQ

-527 QQFQIDV
+527 QQFQIDA
-534 DSFLLFALKEG
+534 DTFMLFALKEG

-568 LYGDGKTPGQV
+568 LFGDGKTPGQV
-579 VLTPQTVKPE
+579 VLTPQTAKPE
-589 FQMRVLN
+589 MQIRVLN
-596 AFMASPIMSMADA
+596 SFMAGPTMSVASA
-609 EVQNAFI
+609 EVQDAFI
-616 GYHKTLM
+616 NYHKTLM
-623 SFMGL
+623 GFMGL

-643 GQLDQQLS
+643 GRLDQQLA
-651 QLQGAQGGGAQG
+651 QMQGLQQG
-663 PQMPGP
+663 PQVPQ
-669 MPGMMPQQVM
+669 PGMMPQMQGM

>member
-1 MANDPIKLTK
+1 MATDPIKLTK
-11 DPMAL
+11 DPIAL
-16 ARIIDEHCEREMNR
+16 ARIIDQHVDREMNR
-30 LAYRRATWL
+30 LSYRRATWL
-39 VALYYMMGA
+39 VALYYLMGA

-62 YSYLDEEDRLEFQS
+62 YSYLDESERLEFQS

-90 SSLDFRPLVMR
+90 SSLDFRPHVMR

-114 AQIMLDQVIS
+114 AQIMLDQVVS
-124 DHQLQ
+124 EHQLQ
-129 RVVPQFNHIFAL
+129 RVVPQFNHIFTL

-150 MVNHPTVGL
+150 MVNHATIGL
-159 TADLEVVHPME
+159 TADFEVVHPVE
-170 LFPFPSLGQDY
+170 LFSFPSIGQDY
-181 TKQRGLLRQRMVS
+181 SKQRGLLRQRMVS
-194 LQFLKDVFGPKVN
+194 MEYLKDVFGPKVA
-207 RNKDRLEYYTLKP
+207 RNKERMEFYTIKP
-220 GESFEQENE
+220 GEVYEQQDA
-229 NEYTLGTN
+229 NEYTLGTK
-237 VTYSDQKVVGHDPQA
+237 VVYSDTKVVGHDPEAEAQQ
-252 DAIEVVRVRELWLKG
+252 VVRVRELWLKG
-267 PRDTVTRYIVTSGE
+267 PRDTVTRYVVTSGE
-281 YVIHDEDLEGREVYC
+281 YVIHDEDLENREVYC

-305 NGSFHGAGCF
+305 NGSFHGAGVF

-322 REAERLQKTLF
+322 REAERLQKSLF
-333 HNIRDVDKYG
+333 NNIRDIDKYG

-375 SEGFRPFNITPFN
+375 SEGFRPFNIAPFS
-388 SGDVPGRVSQF
+388 SGDVPGKVSAF
-399 AIQQIDRLNP
+399 AVQQIDRLNP

-439 PTAGVQAA
+439 PTAGVQQA

-454 ILAGTVREVVFAP
+454 ILAGTVREVVFSP
-467 QTFTVDQLTL
+467 KTFTVDQLTL
-477 DLAGVVVDPETM
+477 DLAGVVVDPESM
-489 AVSFEQNPLPS
+489 SVSFEQNPLPS

-506 KIKDVNPRSKVARKQ
+506 KIKDINPRSKVARKQ

-527 QQFQIDV
+527 QQFQIDP
-534 DSFLLFALKEG
+534 DTFMLFALKEG

-579 VLTPQTVKPE
+579 VLTPQTSKPE
-589 FQMRVLN
+589 MQIRVLN
-596 AFMASPIMSMADA
+596 SFMAGPTMMVASA

-616 GYHKTLM
+616 EYHKTLM
-623 SFMGL
+623 GFMGL

-643 GQLDQQLS
+643 SQLDQQMA
-651 QLQGAQGGGAQG
+651 QMQGMQQG
-663 PQMPGP
+663 PAQQP
-669 MPGMMPQQVM
+669 MPQMQGM

>member
-1 MANDPIKLTK
+1 MATDPIKLTR

-16 ARIIDEHCEREMNR
+16 ARIIDEHCEREMSR
-30 LAYRRATWL
+30 LSYRRATWL
-39 VALYYMMGA
+39 VALYYLMGA

-62 YSYLDEEDRLEFQS
+62 YSYLNDEDRLDFQS

-90 SSLDFRPLVMR
+90 SSLDFRPLVQR

-114 AQIMLDQVIS
+114 AQIMLDQVVS

-141 LGSCGITGH
+141 LGSCGIAGH
-150 MVNHPTVGL
+150 IVNHPTVGM
-159 TADLEVVHPME
+159 TSDLEVVHPME
-170 LFPFPSLGQDY
+170 LFPFPSLTHDY
-181 TKQRGLLRQRMVS
+181 TKQRGLLRQRVVS
-194 LQFLKDVFGPKVN
+194 MDYLKGIFGPKVS
-207 RNKDRLEYYTLKP
+207 RNKERLEFYTIKP
-220 GESFEQENE
+220 GETFEQQTA

-237 VTYSDQKVVGHDPQA
+237 VVYSDDNVTGYDEEKEA
-252 DAIEVVRVRELWLKG
+252 LEVVRVRELWLKG
-267 PRDTVTRYIVTSGE
+267 PRDTVNRYIVTSGE
-281 YVIHDEDLEGREVYC
+281 YVIHDEDLEGREAYC

-305 NGSFHGAGCF
+305 NGSFHGAGVF

-322 REAERLQKTLF
+322 REAEKLQKQLF
-333 HNIRDVDKYG
+333 KNIHDIDRYG

-352 NANTMLRDVGQG
+352 NSNTMLRDVGQG

-388 SGDVPGRVSQF
+388 SGDVPGKVSAF

-439 PTAGVQAA
+439 PTAGVQQA

-454 ILAGTVREVVFAP
+454 VLASTVREVVFSP
-467 QTFTVDQLTL
+467 KTFTVDQLTL

-489 AVSFEQNPLPS
+489 AVSFEQNPLPT

-506 KIKDVNPRSKVARKQ
+506 KIKDINPRSKVARKQ

-527 QQFQIDV
+527 QQFQIDP
-534 DSFLLFALKEG
+534 DTFMLFALKEG
-545 LDFAMWTDEHQSAY
+545 LDFAMWSDEHQSAY

-568 LYGDGKTPGQV
+568 LYGDGKSPGEV
-579 VLTPQTVKPE
+579 VLTPQTTKPE
-589 FQMRVLN
+589 MQIRVLN
-596 AFMASPIMSMADA
+596 SFMAGPTMAVASA

-616 GYHKTLM
+616 EYHKTLM
-623 SFMGL
+623 GFMGL

-643 GQLDQQLS
+643 GRLDQQMS
-651 QLQGAQGGGAQG
+651 QLEGMQQPAPPQQM
-663 PQMPGP
+663 PQMQ
-669 MPGMMPQQVM
+669 GM

>member
-1 MANDPIKLTK
+1 MATDPIKLTK
-11 DPMAL
+11 DPLAL
-16 ARIIDEHCEREMNR
+16 ARIIDQHVDREMNR
-30 LAYRRATWL
+30 LSYRRATWL
-39 VALYYMMGA
+39 VALYYLMGA
-48 RQFDVFDPESGTVR
+48 RQFDVFDPESGAVR
-62 YSYLDEEDRLEFQS
+62 YSYMDEQDRLEFQS

-90 SSLDFRPLVMR
+90 SSLDFRPLVTR

-114 AQIMLDQVIS
+114 AQIMLDQVVS
-124 DHQLQ
+124 EHQLQ

-150 MVNHPTVGL
+150 MVNHATVGM
-159 TADLEVVHPME
+159 TADLEVVHPTE
-170 LFPFPSLGQDY
+170 LFPFPSIGQDY
-181 TKQRGLLRQRMVS
+181 SKQRGLLRQRMVS
-194 LQFLKDVFGPKVN
+194 MEYLKEVFGPKVV
-207 RNKDRLEYYTLKP
+207 RNKEKMEFYTIKP
-220 GESFEQENE
+220 GEVYEQQDS
-229 NEYTLGTN
+229 NEYTLGSKI
-237 VTYSDQKVVGHDPQA
+237 VYSDTKVVGHDQEA
-252 DAIEVVRVRELWLKG
+252 EAQQVVRVRELWLKG
-267 PRDTVTRYIVTSGE
+267 PRDTVTRYVVTSGE

-305 NGSFHGAGCF
+305 NGSFHGAGVF

-322 REAERLQKTLF
+322 REAERLQKSLF
-333 HNIRDVDKYG
+333 QNIRDIDKYG

-375 SEGFRPFNITPFN
+375 SEGFRSFNITPFT
-388 SGDVPGRVSQF
+388 SGDVPGKVSAF
-399 AIQQIDRLNP
+399 AVQQIDRLNP

-439 PTAGVQAA
+439 PTAGVQQA
-447 WGDCYRS
+447 WGDCYRAV
-454 ILAGTVREVVFAP
+454 LAGTVREVVFSP
-467 QTFTVDQLTL
+467 KTFTVDQLTL

-506 KIKDVNPRSKVARKQ
+506 KIKDINPRSKVARKQ

-527 QQFQIDV
+527 QQFQIDA
-534 DSFLLFALKEG
+534 DTFMLFALKEG

-579 VLTPQTVKPE
+579 VLTPQTSKPE
-589 FQMRVLN
+589 MQIRVLN
-596 AFMASPIMSMADA
+596 SFMAGPTMAVASA

-616 GYHKTLM
+616 EYHKTM
-623 SFMGL
+623 MGFMGL

-643 GQLDQQLS
+643 GRLDQQMA
-651 QLQGAQGGGAQG
+651 QMQGMQQG
-663 PQMPGP
+663 PQMPQMQGA
-669 MPGMMPQQVM
+669 

>member
-1 MANDPIKLTK
+1 MATDPIKLTK

-16 ARIIDEHCEREMNR
+16 ARIIDEHVEREWSS

-39 VALYYMMGA
+39 VALYYLMGA
-48 RQFDVFDPESGTVR
+48 RQFDVFDPDSGAVR
-62 YSYLDEEDRLEFQS
+62 YSYLNEEDRMEFQS

-90 SSLDFRPLVMR
+90 SSLDFRPMVTR
-101 VGSSLSSIRQRSI
+101 IGSSLSSIRQRSI
-114 AQIMLDQVIS
+114 AQIMLDQVVS
-124 DHQLQ
+124 EHQLS

-141 LGSCGITGH
+141 LGSCGIAGH
-150 MVNHPTVGL
+150 IVNHPTVGM
-159 TADLEVVHPME
+159 TADLEVVHPIE
-170 LFPFPSLGQDY
+170 LFPFPSLTQDY

-194 LQFLKDVFGPKVN
+194 LEYLKDVFGPKVT
-207 RNKDRLEYYTLKP
+207 RNKERLEFYTIKP
-220 GESFEQENE
+220 GETYEQRTS
-229 NEYTLGTN
+229 NEYTLGSQI
-237 VTYSDQKVVGHDPQA
+237 TYSDNRLGGY
-252 DAIEVVRVRELWLKG
+252 DASKETLEVVRVRELWLKG
-267 PRDTVTRYIVTSGE
+267 PRDTVSRYVVTSGE

-305 NGSFHGAGCF
+305 NGTFHGAGVF

-322 REAERLQKTLF
+322 REAEQLQKTLF
-333 HNIRDVDKYG
+333 NNIRDIDRYG

-375 SEGFRPFNITPFN
+375 SEGFKPFNITPFT
-388 SGDVPGRVSQF
+388 SGDVPGKVSAF

-439 PTAGVQAA
+439 PTAGVQQA

-454 ILAGTVREVVFAP
+454 VLASTVREVVFSP
-467 QTFTVDQLTL
+467 KTFTVDQLTL

-489 AVSFEQNPLPS
+489 QVSFEQNPLPS

-506 KIKDVNPRSKVARKQ
+506 KIKDINPRSKVARKQ

-527 QQFQIDV
+527 QQFQIDP
-534 DSFLLFALKEG
+534 DTFMLFALKEG

-579 VLTPQTVKPE
+579 ILTPQTTKPE
-589 FQMRVLN
+589 MQIRVLN
-596 AFMASPIMSMADA
+596 AFMAGPTMAVAGA

-616 GYHKTLM
+616 EYHKTLM
-623 SFMGL
+623 GFMGL

-643 GQLDQQLS
+643 GRLDQQMAQMQGL
-651 QLQGAQGGGAQG
+651 QQGAPG
-663 PQMPGP
+663 PQMPMAP
-669 MPGMMPQQVM
+669 MQGM

>member
-1 MANDPIKLTK
+1 MANDKIKLTK

-16 ARIIDEHCEREMNR
+16 ARIIDEHCERETNR

-39 VALYYMMGA
+39 VALYYLMGA

-62 YSYLDEEDRLEFQS
+62 YSYLDEQDRLDFQS

-114 AQIMLDQVIS
+114 AQIMLDQVVS

-150 MVNHPTVGL
+150 MVNHPTIGM

-170 LFPFPSLGQDY
+170 LFPFPSLTADY
-181 TKQRGLLRQRMVS
+181 TKQRGLLRQRVVS
-194 LQFLKDVFGPKVN
+194 MDFLKDTFGPKVA
-207 RNKDRLEYYTLKP
+207 RNKERMEFYTIKP
-220 GESFEQENE
+220 GETFEQQNA
-229 NEYTLGTN
+229 NEYTLGSQ
-237 VTYSDQKVVGHDPQA
+237 VVYSDQKVVGHDPEA
-252 DAIEVVRVRELWLKG
+252 DSMQVVRVRELWLKG
-267 PRDTVTRYIVTSGE
+267 PRDTVTRYVVTSGE
-281 YVIHDEDLEGREVYC
+281 YVIHDEDLEGQEVYC

-305 NGSFHGAGCF
+305 NGSFHGAGVF

-322 REAERLQKTLF
+322 REAERLQKSLF
-333 HNIRDVDKYG
+333 NNIRDIDKYG

-375 SEGFRPFNITPFN
+375 SEGFRPFNITPYN
-388 SGDVPGRVSQF
+388 SGDVPGRVSAF
-399 AIQQIDRLNP
+399 AVQQIDRLNP

-439 PTAGVQAA
+439 PTAGVQQA
-447 WGDCYRS
+447 WGDCYRAV
-454 ILAGTVREVVFAP
+454 LAGSVREVVFSP
-467 QTFTVDQLTL
+467 KTFTVDQLTL

-489 AVSFEQNPLPS
+489 AVSFERNPLPS

-506 KIKDVNPRSKVARKQ
+506 KIKDINPRSKVARKQ

-527 QQFQIDV
+527 QQFQIDP
-534 DSFLLFALKEG
+534 DTFMLFALKEG

-568 LYGDGKTPGQV
+568 LYGDGKEPGQLI
-579 VLTPQTVKPE
+579 LTPQTSKPE
-589 FQMRVLN
+589 MQIRVLN
-596 AFMASPIMSMADA
+596 SFMASPTMAVASA

-616 GYHKTLM
+616 EYHKTMLG
-623 SFMGL
+623 FMGL

-643 GQLDQQLS
+643 GKLDQQMA
-651 QLQGAQGGGAQG
+651 QLQGLQQGAPAPQPGMV
-663 PQMPGP
+663 PQMQ
-669 MPGMMPQQVM
+669 GM

>member
-1 MANDPIKLTK
+1 MATDPIKLTK
-11 DPMAL
+11 DPLSL
-16 ARIIDEHCEREMNR
+16 ARLIDQHVDREMYR
-30 LAYRRATWL
+30 LSYRRATWL

-48 RQFDVFDPESGTVR
+48 RQFDVFDPTSGTVR
-62 YSYLDEEDRLEFQS
+62 YSYLDENDKMEFQS

-84 KISGRL
+84 KISGRM
-90 SSLDFRPLVMR
+90 SSLDYRPLVQR

-114 AQIMLDQVIS
+114 AQIMLDQVVS

-150 MVNHPTVGL
+150 MVNHPTIGM
-159 TADLEVVHPME
+159 TADLEVVHPLE
-170 LFPFPSLGQDY
+170 LFPFPTLAQDY

-194 LQFLKDVFGPKVN
+194 MDYLKDIFGPKVS
-207 RNKDRLEYYTLKP
+207 RNKDRMEYYTIKP
-220 GESFEQENE
+220 GDTYERHNPNTYAMGMAGSGEM
-229 NEYTLGTN
+229 LGTN
-237 VTYSDQKVVGHDPQA
+237 MTYSDSKLHGEANATDNQD
-252 DAIEVVRVRELWLKG
+252 VVRVRELWLKG
-267 PRDTVTRYIVTSGE
+267 PRDTVSRYVVTSGE

-305 NGSFHGAGCF
+305 NGSFHGAGVF

-322 REAERLQKTLF
+322 REAEKLQKQLF
-333 HNIRDVDKYG
+333 KNIHDIDRYG

-375 SEGFRPFNITPFN
+375 SEGFKPFNITPFN
-388 SGDVPGRVSQF
+388 SGDVPGKVSAF
-399 AIQQIDRLNP
+399 AVQQIDRLNP

-439 PTAGVQAA
+439 PTAGVQMA

-454 ILAGTVREVVFAP
+454 VLAGTVREVVFSP
-467 QTFTVDQLTL
+467 KTFTVDQLTL

-500 LSQLSF
+500 LAQLSF
-506 KIKDVNPRSKVARKQ
+506 KIKDINPRSKVARKQ

-527 QQFQIDV
+527 QQFQIDP
-534 DSFLLFALKEG
+534 DTFMLFALKEG

-559 ESVVRNCLL
+559 ESVVRNCLF
-568 LYGDGKTPGQV
+568 LYGDGKEPGQV
-579 VLTPQTVKPE
+579 VLTPQTTKPE
-589 FQMRVLN
+589 MQIRVLN
-596 AFMASPIMSMADA
+596 SFMASPTMAVA
-609 EVQNAFI
+609 GPEVQNAFI
-616 GYHKTLM
+616 EYHKTLM

-643 GQLDQQLS
+643 GKLDQQMA
-651 QLQGAQGGGAQG
+651 QMQGASQGSG
-663 PQMPGP
+663 PQQQPRQ
-669 MPGMMPQQVM
+669 GM

>member
-1 MANDPIKLTK
+1 MATDPIKLTK
-11 DPMAL
+11 DPMGL
-16 ARIIDEHCEREMNR
+16 ARIIDEHCEREQNR
-30 LAYRRATWL
+30 LSYRRASWL
-39 VALYYMMGA
+39 VALYYLMGA
-48 RQFDVFDPESGTVR
+48 RQFDVFDPVSGTVR
-62 YSYLDEEDRLEFQS
+62 YSYLDEDERLDFQS

-90 SSLDFRPLVMR
+90 SSLDFRPLVQR

-114 AQIMLDQVIS
+114 AQIMLDQVVS
-124 DHQLQ
+124 EHQLQ
-129 RVVPQFNHIFAL
+129 RVVPQFNHIFTL

-150 MVNHPTVGL
+150 MVNHPTVGM

-170 LFPFPSLGQDY
+170 LFPFPSLTQDY

-194 LQFLKDVFGPKVN
+194 MEYLKEVFGAKVT
-207 RNKDRLEYYTLKP
+207 RNKEKLEFFTIKP
-220 GESFEQENE
+220 GETFEQQTA
-229 NEYTLGTN
+229 NEYTLGSN
-237 VTYSDQKVVGHDPQA
+237 VQYSDTKVVGSDPKY
-252 DAIEVVRVRELWLKG
+252 DAIEVAKVRELWLKG
-267 PRDTVTRYIVTSGE
+267 PRDTVTRYVVTSGE

-305 NGSFHGAGCF
+305 NGTFHGAGVF

-322 REAERLQKTLF
+322 REAEKLQKQLF
-333 HNIRDVDKYG
+333 KNIHDIDRYG

-352 NANTMLRDVGQG
+352 NANTMLRDVGKG

-388 SGDVPGRVSQF
+388 SGDVPGKVSAF
-399 AIQQIDRLNP
+399 AVQQIDRLNP

-447 WGDCYRS
+447 WGDCYRAV
-454 ILAGTVREVVFAP
+454 LAGTVREVVFSP
-467 QTFTVDQLTL
+467 KTFTVDQLTL

-500 LSQLSF
+500 LGQLSF
-506 KIKDVNPRSKVARKQ
+506 KIKDINPRSKVARKQ

-527 QQFQIDV
+527 QQFQIDA
-534 DSFLLFALKEG
+534 DTFMLFALKEG

-568 LYGDGKTPGQV
+568 LYGDGKAPGQV
-579 VLTPQTVKPE
+579 VLTPQTTKPE
-589 FQMRVLN
+589 MQIRVLN
-596 AFMASPIMSMADA
+596 SFMAGPTMAVASA

-616 GYHKTLM
+616 EYHKTLM
-623 SFMGL
+623 GFMGL
-628 VLPNALPNPDDVAML
+628 VLPNALPNPDDMAML
-643 GQLDQQLS
+643 GKLDQQMA
-651 QLQGAQGGGAQG
+651 QLQGMQRPPA
-663 PQMPGP
+663 PQMQ
-669 MPGMMPQQVM
+669 GM

>member
-1 MANDPIKLTK
+1 MATDPIKLTK

-16 ARIIDEHCEREMNR
+16 ARIIDEHVEREWSS

-39 VALYYMMGA
+39 VALYYLMGA
-48 RQFDVFDPESGTVR
+48 RQFDVFDPDSGAVR
-62 YSYLDEEDRLEFQS
+62 YSYLNEEDRMEFQS

-90 SSLDFRPLVMR
+90 SSLDFRPMVTR
-101 VGSSLSSIRQRSI
+101 IGSSLSSIRQRSI
-114 AQIMLDQVIS
+114 AQIMLDQVVS
-124 DHQLQ
+124 EHQLS

-141 LGSCGITGH
+141 LGSCGIAGH
-150 MVNHPTVGL
+150 IVNHPTVGM
-159 TADLEVVHPME
+159 TADLEVVHPIE
-170 LFPFPSLGQDY
+170 LFPFPSLTQDY

-194 LQFLKDVFGPKVN
+194 LEYLKDVFGPKVT
-207 RNKDRLEYYTLKP
+207 RNKERLEFYTIKP
-220 GESFEQENE
+220 GETYEQRTS
-229 NEYTLGTN
+229 NEYTLGSQI
-237 VTYSDQKVVGHDPQA
+237 TYSDNRLGGY
-252 DAIEVVRVRELWLKG
+252 DASKETLEVVRVRELWLKG
-267 PRDTVTRYIVTSGE
+267 PRDTVSRYVVTSGE

-305 NGSFHGAGCF
+305 NGTFHGAGVF

-322 REAERLQKTLF
+322 REAEQLQKTLF
-333 HNIRDVDKYG
+333 NNIRDIDRYG

-375 SEGFRPFNITPFN
+375 SEGFKPFNITPFT
-388 SGDVPGRVSQF
+388 SGDVPGKVSAF

-439 PTAGVQAA
+439 PTAGVQQA

-454 ILAGTVREVVFAP
+454 VLASTVREVVFSP
-467 QTFTVDQLTL
+467 KTFTVDQLTL

-489 AVSFEQNPLPS
+489 QVSFEQNPLPS

-506 KIKDVNPRSKVARKQ
+506 KIKDINPRSKVARKQ

-527 QQFQIDV
+527 QQFQIDP
-534 DSFLLFALKEG
+534 DTFMLFALKEG

-579 VLTPQTVKPE
+579 VLTPQTTKPE
-589 FQMRVLN
+589 MQIRVLN
-596 AFMASPIMSMADA
+596 AFMAGPTMAVAGA
-609 EVQNAFI
+609 EVQDAFI
-616 GYHKTLM
+616 EYHKTLM
-623 SFMGL
+623 GFMGL

-643 GQLDQQLS
+643 GRLDQQMAQMQGL
-651 QLQGAQGGGAQG
+651 QQGAPG
-663 PQMPGP
+663 PQMPMAP
-669 MPGMMPQQVM
+669 MQGM

>member
-1 MANDPIKLTK
+1 MATDPIKLTK
-11 DPMAL
+11 DPLAL
-16 ARIIDEHCEREMNR
+16 ARIIDEHCEREQTR

-39 VALYYMMGA
+39 VALYYLMGA
-48 RQFDVFDPESGTVR
+48 RQFDVFDPETGVVR
-62 YSYLDEEDRLEFQS
+62 YSYLDEEDRLDFQS

-90 SSLDFRPLVMR
+90 SSLDFRPLVQR

-114 AQIMLDQVIS
+114 AQIMLDQVVS
-124 DHQLQ
+124 EHQLG
-129 RVVPQFNHIFAL
+129 RVVPQFNHIFTL

-150 MVNHPTVGL
+150 IVDHPTIGM

-170 LFPFPSLGQDY
+170 LFSFPSTIHDY

-194 LQFLKDVFGPKVN
+194 LEYLKDVFGPKVT
-207 RNKDRLEYYTLKP
+207 RNKDRMEFYTVKP
-220 GESFEQENE
+220 GESFEEKE
-229 NEYTLGTN
+229 ANEYTLGSN
-237 VTYSDQKVVGHDPQA
+237 VTYSDSRIAGFDYRE
-252 DAIEVVRVRELWLKG
+252 DAIQVVKVRELWLKG
-267 PRDTVTRYIVTSGE
+267 PRDTVSRYIVTSGE
-281 YVIHDEDLEGREVYC
+281 YVIHDEDLEGRETYC

-305 NGSFHGAGCF
+305 NGSFHGAGVF

-322 REAERLQKTLF
+322 REAERLQKSLF
-333 HNIRDVDKYG
+333 QNIRDIDRYG

-352 NANTMLRDVGQG
+352 NANTMLRDVGKG

-375 SEGFRPFNITPFN
+375 SEGFRPFNITPYN
-388 SGDVPGRVSQF
+388 SGDVPGRVSAF
-399 AIQQIDRLNP
+399 AVQQIDRLNP

-439 PTAGVQAA
+439 PTAGVLQA
-447 WGDCYRS
+447 WGDCYRAV
-454 ILAGTVREVVFAP
+454 LAGSVREVVFSP
-467 QTFTVDQLTL
+467 KTFTVDQLTL
-477 DLAGVVVDPETM
+477 ELAGVVVDPETM
-489 AVSFEQNPLPS
+489 AVSFESNPLPS

-506 KIKDVNPRSKVARKQ
+506 KIKDINPRSKVARKQ

-534 DSFLLFALKEG
+534 DSFMLFALKEG
-545 LDFAMWTDEHQSAY
+545 LDFAMWSDEHQAAY

-579 VLTPQTVKPE
+579 VLTPQTSKPE
-589 FQMRVLN
+589 MQIRVLN
-596 AFMASPIMSMADA
+596 SFMAGPTMAVASA

-616 GYHKTLM
+616 DYHKTM
-623 SFMGL
+623 MGFMGL

-643 GQLDQQLS
+643 GRLDQQMA
-651 QLQGAQGGGAQG
+651 QLQGLQQGAPG
-663 PQMPGP
+663 PQMQA
-669 MPGMMPQQVM
+669 MPQGM

>member
-16 ARIIDEHCEREMNR
+16 ARIIDEHCERETNR

-39 VALYYMMGA
+39 VALYYLMGA

-62 YSYLDEEDRLEFQS
+62 YSYLDEQDRLDFQS

-90 SSLDFRPLVMR
+90 SGLDFRPLVQR

-114 AQIMLDQVIS
+114 AQIMLDQVVS
-124 DHQLQ
+124 EHQLN
-129 RVVPQFNHIFAL
+129 RVVPQFNHLFTL

-150 MVNHPTVGL
+150 MVNHPTIGL

-170 LFPFPSLGQDY
+170 LFPFPSLNADY

-194 LQFLKDVFGPKVN
+194 MEFLKDAFGPKVA
-207 RNKDRLEYYTLKP
+207 RNKERMEFYTIKP
-220 GESFEQENE
+220 GETFEQQNA
-229 NEYTLGTN
+229 NEYTLGSQ
-237 VTYSDQKVVGHDPQA
+237 VVYSDQKVVGHDPQA
-252 DAIEVVRVRELWLKG
+252 DAMQVVRVRELWLKG
-267 PRDTVTRYIVTSGE
+267 PRDTVTRYVVTSGE

-305 NGSFHGAGCF
+305 NGSFHGAGVF

-322 REAERLQKTLF
+322 REAERLQKSLF
-333 HNIRDVDKYG
+333 NNIRDIDKYG

-375 SEGFRPFNITPFN
+375 SEGFRPFNITPYN
-388 SGDVPGRVSQF
+388 SGDVPGRVSAF
-399 AIQQIDRLNP
+399 AVQQIDRLNP

-439 PTAGVQAA
+439 PTAGVQQA
-447 WGDCYRS
+447 WGDCYRAV
-454 ILAGTVREVVFAP
+454 LAGTVREVVFSP
-467 QTFTVDQLTL
+467 KTFTVDQLTL
-477 DLAGVVVDPETM
+477 DLAGVVVDPESM

-500 LSQLSF
+500 LGQLSF
-506 KIKDVNPRSKVARKQ
+506 KIKDINPRSKVARKQ
-521 EALQLQ
+521 EALQMQ
-527 QQFQIDV
+527 QQFQLDQ
-534 DSFLLFALKEG
+534 DTFMLFALKEG
-545 LDFAMWTDEHQSAY
+545 LDFALWSDEHQSAY

-568 LYGDGKTPGQV
+568 LFGDGKTPGQV
-579 VLTPQTVKPE
+579 VLTPQTTKPE
-589 FQMRVLN
+589 MQIRVLN
-596 AFMASPIMSMADA
+596 SFMASPTMAVSSA

-616 GYHKTLM
+616 EYHKTLM
-623 SFMGL
+623 GFMGL
-628 VLPNALPNPDDVAML
+628 VLPNALPNPDDMAML
-643 GQLDQQLS
+643 GKLDQQMAQMQGL
-651 QLQGAQGGGAQG
+651 QQGAAG
-663 PQMPGP
+663 PQQP
-669 MPGMMPQQVM
+669 MAPMMQRA

>member
-16 ARIIDEHCEREMNR
+16 ARIIDEHCERETNR

-39 VALYYMMGA
+39 VALYYLMGA

-62 YSYLDEEDRLEFQS
+62 YSYLDEQDRLDFQS

-90 SSLDFRPLVMR
+90 SGLDFRPLVQR

-114 AQIMLDQVIS
+114 AQIMLDQVVS
-124 DHQLQ
+124 EHQLN
-129 RVVPQFNHIFAL
+129 RVVPQFNHLFTL

-150 MVNHPTVGL
+150 MVNHPTIGL

-170 LFPFPSLGQDY
+170 LFPFPSLNADY

-194 LQFLKDVFGPKVN
+194 MEFLKDAFGPKVA
-207 RNKDRLEYYTLKP
+207 RNKERMEFYTIKP
-220 GESFEQENE
+220 GETFEQQNA
-229 NEYTLGTN
+229 NEYTLGSQ
-237 VTYSDQKVVGHDPQA
+237 VVYSDQKVVGHDPQA
-252 DAIEVVRVRELWLKG
+252 DAMQVVRVRELWLKG

-305 NGSFHGAGCF
+305 NGSFHGAGVF

-322 REAERLQKTLF
+322 REAERLQKSLF
-333 HNIRDVDKYG
+333 NNIRDIDKYG

-375 SEGFRPFNITPFN
+375 SEGFRPFNITPYN
-388 SGDVPGRVSQF
+388 SGDVPGRVSAF

-439 PTAGVQAA
+439 PTAGVQQA
-447 WGDCYRS
+447 WGDCYRAV
-454 ILAGTVREVVFAP
+454 LAGTVREVVFSP
-467 QTFTVDQLTL
+467 KTFTVDQLTL
-477 DLAGVVVDPETM
+477 DLAGVVVDPESM

-500 LSQLSF
+500 LGQLSF
-506 KIKDVNPRSKVARKQ
+506 KIKDINPRSKVARKQ
-521 EALQLQ
+521 EALQMQ
-527 QQFQIDV
+527 QQFQLDQ
-534 DSFLLFALKEG
+534 DTFMLFALKEG
-545 LDFAMWTDEHQSAY
+545 LDFALWSDEHQSAY

-568 LYGDGKTPGQV
+568 LFGDGKTPGQV
-579 VLTPQTVKPE
+579 VLTPQTTKPE
-589 FQMRVLN
+589 MQIRVLN
-596 AFMASPIMSMADA
+596 SFMASPTMAVSSA

-616 GYHKTLM
+616 EYHKTLM
-623 SFMGL
+623 GFMGL
-628 VLPNALPNPDDVAML
+628 VLPNALPNPDDMAML
-643 GQLDQQLS
+643 GKLDQQMAQMQGL
-651 QLQGAQGGGAQG
+651 QQGAAG
-663 PQMPGP
+663 PQQP
-669 MPGMMPQQVM
+669 MAPMMQRA

>member
-1 MANDPIKLTK
+1 MATDPIKLTK

-16 ARIIDEHCEREMNR
+16 ARIIDEHVEREWSS

-39 VALYYMMGA
+39 VALYYLMGA
-48 RQFDVFDPESGTVR
+48 RQFDVFDPDSGAVR
-62 YSYLDEEDRLEFQS
+62 YSYLNEEDRMEFQS

-90 SSLDFRPLVMR
+90 SSLDFRPMVTR
-101 VGSSLSSIRQRSI
+101 IGSSLSSIRQRSI
-114 AQIMLDQVIS
+114 AQIMLDQVVS
-124 DHQLQ
+124 EHQLS

-141 LGSCGITGH
+141 LGSCGIAGH
-150 MVNHPTVGL
+150 IVNHPTVGM
-159 TADLEVVHPME
+159 TADLEVVHPIE
-170 LFPFPSLGQDY
+170 LFPFPSLTQDY

-194 LQFLKDVFGPKVN
+194 LEYLKDVFGPKVA
-207 RNKDRLEYYTLKP
+207 RNKERLEFYTIKP
-220 GESFEQENE
+220 GETYEQRTS
-229 NEYTLGTN
+229 NEYTLGSQI
-237 VTYSDQKVVGHDPQA
+237 TYSDNRLGGY
-252 DAIEVVRVRELWLKG
+252 DASKETLEVVRVRELWLKG
-267 PRDTVTRYIVTSGE
+267 PRDTVSRYVVTSGE

-305 NGSFHGAGCF
+305 NGTFHGAGVF

-322 REAERLQKTLF
+322 REAEQLQKTLF
-333 HNIRDVDKYG
+333 NNIRDIDRYG

-375 SEGFRPFNITPFN
+375 SEGFKPFNITPFT
-388 SGDVPGRVSQF
+388 SGDVPGKVSAF

-439 PTAGVQAA
+439 PTAGVQQA

-454 ILAGTVREVVFAP
+454 VLASTVREVVFSP
-467 QTFTVDQLTL
+467 KTFTVDQLTL

-489 AVSFEQNPLPS
+489 QVSFEQNPLPS

-506 KIKDVNPRSKVARKQ
+506 KIKDINPRSKVARKQ

-527 QQFQIDV
+527 QQFQIDP
-534 DSFLLFALKEG
+534 DTFMLFALKEG

-579 VLTPQTVKPE
+579 ILTPQTTKPE
-589 FQMRVLN
+589 MQIRVLN
-596 AFMASPIMSMADA
+596 AFMAGPTMAVAGA

-616 GYHKTLM
+616 EYHKTLM
-623 SFMGL
+623 GFMGL

-643 GQLDQQLS
+643 GRLDQQMAQMQGL
-651 QLQGAQGGGAQG
+651 QQGAPG
-663 PQMPGP
+663 PQMPMAP
-669 MPGMMPQQVM
+669 MQGM